1 MAAKLTTSGI
11 SFSDGTVLNSKRGI
25 IPQSTSWVFFQASA
39 PTGWTKQTT
48 HNNKALRVV
57 SGTGGGSGG
66 STAFTTVL
74 SSSFAYAGTLTLA
87 GSTGGTA
94 LTTAQIPSHAHPNH
108 GQVYNAVPAVYNP
121 DGSFAYWNG
130 GDVTRAGGWTRVSPT
145 TGNEGSGENH
155 SHPAGASSP
164 VSTTFTTGVQYID
177 VIVCSFDG

>member
-11 SFSDGTVLNSKRGI
+11 SFSDSTVLDSKRGI
-25 IPQSTSWVFFQASA
+25 IPQSTSWVFFQAAA

-74 SSSFAYAGTLTLA
+74 SPTFAYAGTLATSDA
-87 GSTGGTA
+87 TGNTA
-94 LTTAQIPSHAHPNH
+94 LAESQIAAHAHPDH
-108 GQVYNAVPAVYNP
+108 GVVYNAVPAIFNP
-121 DGSFAYWNG
+121 DGSFNSWNG
-130 GDVTRAGGWTRVSPT
+130 GDVVRAGGWTRVSPG
-145 TGNEGSGENH
+145 TGNAGSTNNH
-155 SHPAGASSP
+155 NHPVSQSVP
-164 VSTTFTTGVQYID
+164 ISTTFTTGVQYID